1 MKEDLTRRTQQCQN
15 PKCRR
20 HDVLDENG
28 LCELCTPEDLKYADH
43 PFQPQRIDDLTDC
56 VDE

>member
-15 PKCRR
+15 PRCRAY
-20 HDVLDENG
+20 DSLDENG
-28 LCELCTPEDLKYADH
+28 LCEKCTPEDLYENQ

-56 VDE
+56 EE